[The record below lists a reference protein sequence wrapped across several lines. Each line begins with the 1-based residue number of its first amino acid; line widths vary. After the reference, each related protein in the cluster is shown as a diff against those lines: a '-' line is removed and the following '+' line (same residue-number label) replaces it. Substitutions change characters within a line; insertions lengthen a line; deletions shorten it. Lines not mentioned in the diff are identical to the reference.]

1 MFSVFMFGIF
11 VSANR
16 SFAIVFTCPSGL
28 FWKIHLM
35 DPYTYA
41 PLFVVGTLIA
51 TYLVSFAY
59 KNTKFTLKH
68 K

>member
-1 MFSVFMFGIF
+1 MSCVL
-11 VSANR
+11 
-16 SFAIVFTCPSGL
+16 GL

-41 PLFVVGTLIA
+41 PLFIAGTLVA

-59 KNTKFTLKH
+59 KNTKFTMKH
-68 K
+68 KYLFYPYLQLITYYFTTDE